1 MRRTGPASARA
12 LRRRGAVPT
21 WFVVF
26 LGLLA
31 CAWVASSLRDS
42 AEARGFHRVDPTR
55 VSLEPSGTSAGI
67 PTEWSAILAAHLAR
81 LGELST
87 LDDALVG
94 RVRDE
99 VSKLAFVA
107 EVGEARVVWPDGVSL
122 EVRLREPVA
131 CVQSGQDFMPVSRDG
146 VLLPGYWTEPP
157 DFGLGYLPVL
167 GPSDATFDLAL
178 PGELVSERRHLDALS
193 VAASMRDHLTPA
205 EIARLGRYLI
215 DATDADKA
223 GVGEPGTRLWL
234 EERRRV
240 LWGRV
245 PRSMAPGELP
255 EREKWDHVMTAV
267 RYLEAEPPLDWD
279 LVDVRWDTATLRPR

>member
-1 MRRTGPASARA
+1 MRRTRPTSPRA
-12 LRRRGAVPT
+12 LRRRGAVPA
-21 WFVVF
+21 WVVVL

-55 VSLEPSGTSAGI
+55 VSLAPAGASAGL
-67 PTEWSAILAAHLAR
+67 PEEWSAILAAQLSR

-87 LDDALVG
+87 LDDALVE
-94 RVRDE
+94 RVRAE
-99 VSKLAFVA
+99 VAELAFVA
-107 EVGEARVVWPDGVSL
+107 EVGEARVLWPDGVSL
-122 EVRLREPVA
+122 QVRLREPVA
-131 CVQSGQDFMPVSRDG
+131 CVQSGLDFMLVARDG
-146 VLLPGYWTEPP
+146 ILLPGYWTEPP

-178 PGELVSERRHLDALS
+178 PGDLLTERRHLDALS

-205 EIARLGRYLI
+205 EITRIGRFLI

-223 GVGEPGTRLWL
+223 GVGQPGTRLWL
-234 EERRRV
+234 EEQRRV

-255 EREKWDHVMTAV
+255 EREKWDHVMTAIS
-267 RYLEAEPPLDWD
+267 YLEADPPLDWD